1 MKKAISVL
9 LLAVFISPAF
19 SQDFKFSTIG
29 SFWKGSY
36 VIAGLLENVSST
48 SYSYV
53 SIGITG
59 KDKSGSIVYTD
70 STYTLGSLYAKSS
83 SPFSFFIDAQKA
95 GLIEN
100 YSFTINRSS
109 QGQRGTYSFDFTKLS
124 IIDRNNTY
132 HKYVAEIKN
141 KNTFPCERVR
151 VAFLGFDS
159 SKKLVYYED
168 TFADVSIIQPGG
180 SSTFSFFI
188 PVEHSAKI
196 ATYQLVGFDG

>member
-1 MKKAISVL
+1 MKKAACVL
-9 LLAVFISPAF
+9 LLSILISPVF

-29 SFWKGSY
+29 SFWDGNY
-36 VIAGLLENVSST
+36 VIAGVIENISST

-59 KDKSGSIVYTD
+59 KDKGGNIVYTD
-70 STYTLGSLYAKSS
+70 NTYTLGSIYAKSS
-83 SPFSFFIDAQKA
+83 SPFSFFIDSQKA
-95 GLIEN
+95 SSIEN
-100 YSFTINRSS
+100 FSFTINRST
-109 QGQRGTYSFDFTKLS
+109 QGQRGTYNFDFTKLA
-124 IIDRNNTY
+124 IIDRNSTY
-132 HKYVAEIKN
+132 HKYVAEVKN

-151 VAFLGFDS
+151 VALIGFDS